1 MAKPYSPG
9 MQFPTR
15 RLLTGLTV
23 TCVILLLIHIALTIC
38 HYRWIELPWIVRELF
53 DVDEEESI
61 PTWFSSGVLLLVAVV
76 LFFIYHLKRLAGD
89 ALAPYWAG
97 LGAGFT
103 FMSVDEIAGFHETL
117 NSVIEMSWA
126 VPGLVVAVV
135 VGLLYLKFLSSLPA
149 ATAVR
154 FMMAGGI
161 FVGGAIGV
169 ELATEPFLYNDE
181 LDTLAYN
188 LWTPVEEGME
198 MGGVIFF
205 LSALF
210 DYLKNSFQMEFNA
223 TPNTTPK
230 ATK

>member
-1 MAKPYSPG
+1 MARPTSTG
-9 MQFPTR
+9 IHFPTG
-15 RLLTGLTV
+15 RLLKGLAV
-23 TCVILLLIHIALTIC
+23 TCAILLLIHIALTIC
-38 HYRWIELPWIVRELF
+38 HYRWIELPWMLRELF

-76 LFFIYHLKRLAGD
+76 LFFIYRLKRD
-89 ALAPYWAG
+89 ARDSYAPYWAG

-154 FMMAGGI
+154 FMMAGAI

-210 DYLKNSFQMEFNA
+210 EYLKNSFQMEFNA
-223 TPNTTPK
+223 TPK